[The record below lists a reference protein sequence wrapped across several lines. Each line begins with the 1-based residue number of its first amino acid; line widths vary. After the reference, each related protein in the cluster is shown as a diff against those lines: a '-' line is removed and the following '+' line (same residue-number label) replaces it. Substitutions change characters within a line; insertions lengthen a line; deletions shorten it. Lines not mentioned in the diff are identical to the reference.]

1 MERFRERREKLT
13 TIMLSRLTAA
23 ISRRELLRFAAALP
37 LSGGPA
43 MLRASEPR
51 VMVPAYNKLSDE
63 EEIEF
68 GRKIAAQMDQSPR
81 LPLLGFGPIDG
92 YVNNMVQR
100 LGRASQRPG
109 MDYVAKVVNTPSV
122 NAKSILGG
130 HTYVYRGLLRF
141 VQSESELAAVL
152 AHEVGHVAGHHSA
165 NNIMIEVRAK
175 QLYEV
180 VKKNV
185 RLENNVIA
193 QVIQKLGGPL
203 AVLALMHYQRDEEFQ
218 ADMLGFYE
226 MVRCNWD
233 PHGMVRLFEDF
244 HKLEGKPTLMK
255 AVLSDHPPSAERAGR
270 IRKEIATAR
279 LPARMVDDSLA
290 FKGMKAALALLPAP
304 SEARP
309 RG

>member
-1 MERFRERREKLT
+1 M
-13 TIMLSRLTAA
+13 ISRQTRA
-23 ISRRELLRFAAALP
+23 ISRRELLRLAAALP
-37 LSGGPA
+37 IAGGAA
-43 MLRASEPR
+43 MLQASEPR
-51 VMVPAYNKLSDE
+51 VTVPVYNKLSDE

-68 GRKIAAQMDQSPR
+68 GRKVAAQMDRSPR

-100 LGRASQRPG
+100 LGRASQRPN

-130 HTYVYRGLLRF
+130 HTYVYRGLLQF

-175 QLYEV
+175 QLYEI

-185 RLENNVIA
+185 RLQNNVIA
-193 QVIQKLGGPL
+193 QVIEKLGGPL

-218 ADMLGFYE
+218 ADLLGFYE
-226 MVRCNWD
+226 MIRCDWD
-233 PHGMVRLFEDF
+233 PRGMVRLFEDF
-244 HKLEGKPTLMK
+244 HKLEGQPTFMK
-255 AVLSDHPPSAERAGR
+255 AVFSDHPPSAERAAR
-270 IRKEIATAR
+270 IRSEMATAP
-279 LPARMVDDSLA
+279 LPARMVNDSLA
-290 FKGMKAALALLPAP
+290 FKAMKAALALLPAP
-304 SEARP
+304 PEARP
-309 RG
+309 QG